1 MARRRS
7 TPRSKSSAPAGAQPA
22 AQEKPPLPPRRK
34 AEGEFELVCPFQPM
48 GDQPKAI
55 EQLVTRARGGAR
67 YQTLLGITGSGKTF
81 TTAAAIE
88 QLGRPALVLS
98 PNKTLAAQLYA
109 EFKELFP
116 HNAVE
121 YFVSYYDYYQPEAYV
136 PSTDTF
142 IEKDASRN
150 ENIERMRNSATRS
163 LLERRDVLIVASVSC
178 IYGLG
183 NPDSYQLM
191 ALPLA
196 VGDSV
201 EREELLRRLTQMQ
214 YARNNY
220 DFRRGTFRARGDVI
234 EIFPAYEDD
243 KILRVELFGDDV
255 EALVEVDPLRGEVLR
270 DLRSTTIYPANHYVA
285 PQDRLLRACEGI
297 EVELEERL
305 AELKRG
311 GRLLEAQRLEQR
323 TRHDLEMLRA
333 TGVCNGIE
341 NYSRYMDGRRAGEPP
356 FTLLNY
362 FPENWLVFIDE
373 SHVTVPQIGAM
384 YRGDRSRKEVLVDHG
399 FRLPSA
405 LDNRPLRFEEWDK
418 LVQQSVYI
426 SATPGPYELQHSGGA
441 LAEQIVRPTGLLDP
455 QIEVRPAATQVDD
468 LLAQIRATVKAGW
481 RVLVTTL
488 TKRSAEELTTYYQE
502 LGVKV
507 RYLHSEIDALERSA
521 ILRDL
526 RLGAFD
532 VLVGINLLREGLDLP
547 EVALVAVLDADKE
560 GFLRSTTS
568 LIQTCGRAAR
578 NVEGRVILY
587 ADRSTDS
594 IRATCNEVERRRK
607 LQTAYNLE
615 HGITPKTVI
624 KPIRDSI
631 ESLYAMDYV
640 EVAGPAFGAARTSD
654 DPARSWDAARLRG
667 ELAKLRDEM
676 LHAAEELRFEDAARL
691 RDRVRELEQLE
702 LAR

>member
-1 MARRRS
+1 MARRKS
-7 TPRSKSSAPAGAQPA
+7 PPPKKPTGPRKAPT
-22 AQEKPPLPPRRK
+22 ELPPRRK
-34 AEGEFELVCPFQPM
+34 AQGEFELVCPFQPT
-48 GDQPKAI
+48 GDQPQAI
-55 EQLVTRARGGAR
+55 ERLVRGVQAGR
-67 YQTLLGITGSGKTF
+67 RFQTLLGITGSGKTF

-88 QLGRPALVLS
+88 QLGRPTLVLS

-136 PSTDTF
+136 ASTDTF

-163 LLERRDVLIVASVSC
+163 LLERRDVIIVASVSC

-183 NPDSYQLM
+183 NPEAYQGM
-191 ALPLA
+191 ALPIA

-201 EREELLRRLTQMQ
+201 QREELLRRLTQMQ

-234 EIFPAYEDD
+234 EIFPAYEDER
-243 KILRVELFGDDV
+243 ILRVELFGDEV

-270 DLRSTTIYPANHYVA
+270 ELESATVYPATHYVA
-285 PQDRLLRACEGI
+285 PMDRLLKACEQI

-305 AELKRG
+305 AELKRQG
-311 GRLLEAQRLEQR
+311 KLLEAQRLEQR
-323 TRHDLEMLRA
+323 AKHDLEMLRA

-341 NYSRYMDGRRAGEPP
+341 NYSRFMDGRAAGEAP

-362 FPENWLVFIDE
+362 FPEDWLVFIDE
-373 SHVTVPQIGAM
+373 SHVTVPQIGGM
-384 YRGDRSRKEVLVDHG
+384 YRGDRSRKEVLVEHG

-405 LDNRPLRFEEWDK
+405 LDNRPLRFEEWEQ
-418 LVQQSVYI
+418 LVRQVVFI
-426 SATPGPYELQHSGGA
+426 SATPSKYELEGSQGA
-441 LAEQIVRPTGLLDP
+441 IAEQIVRPTGLLDP
-455 QIEVRPAATQVDD
+455 SIELRPASTQVDD
-468 LLAQIRATVKAGW
+468 LLGEIRKTVQSGW

-578 NVEGRVILY
+578 NVEGRVLLY
-587 ADRSTDS
+587 ADKQTDS
-594 IRATCNEVERRRK
+594 IRATRGEVERRRA
-607 LQTAYNLE
+607 LQLAYNE
-615 HGITPKTVI
+615 RHGITPRTI
-624 KPIRDSI
+624 LKPIRDSI
-631 ESLYAMDYV
+631 ESLYDMDYV
-640 EVAGPAFGAARTSD
+640 EVAELPLGRGGRVAES
-654 DPARSWDAARLRG
+654 DPALAWDAGKLRG

-676 LHAAEELRFEDAARL
+676 LHAASEMRFEDAAKL
-691 RDRVRELEQLE
+691 RDRLRELEALE